1 MVCEYMESRTN
12 LEYMFRKRKQQG
24 VFWKQDELEKMIV
37 SVIGTLS
44 YLQGIGISH
53 RDLKP
58 ANLFLL
64 STFEI
69 KLIDFGESK
78 DYYKESDDGGVG
90 TMATIRGTP
99 QYLSP
104 LLWRAHVEEGGNQRH
119 AQHNIFKSD
128 VFSCGLIMFQFAS
141 MEDVTGFN

>member
-1 MVCEYMESRTN
+1 
-12 LEYMFRKRKQQG
+12 
-24 VFWKQDELEKMIV
+24 MIV

-64 STFEI
+64 PTYEV

-99 QYLSP
+99 
-104 LLWRAHVEEGGNQRH
+104 
-119 AQHNIFKSD
+119 
-128 VFSCGLIMFQFAS
+128 
-141 MEDVTGFN
+141 